1 MASESWLAV
10 ALRRDIVARS
20 VRIALVVGSL
30 LALINHG
37 ERIVS
42 GSLDSGAVVKICLT
56 YLVPFGVA
64 TWSAV
69 NTVRNAQS

>member
-1 MASESWLAV
+1 MATESWLAV
-10 ALRRDIVARS
+10 ALRRDIFARS

-37 ERIVS
+37 ERIIS
-42 GSLDSGAVVKICLT
+42 GSLDSAAMVKICLT

-69 NTVRNAQS
+69 NTVRSEQS

>member
-10 ALRRDIVARS
+10 AMRPDIFARS

-69 NTVRNAQS
+69 NTVRNTQS